1 MNRLQEETSD
11 AHLKLLCSIWVLRS
25 GVFGVLCNHT
35 WYVYYD
41 VYNGPHF
48 GSLSWAHVSNFYYFY
63 FFPHKG
69 WLEGSQWPN
78 VCVNQATQE
87 TRWLFWKH
95 AMYKWIGHILTVIW
109 LILQILCLSP
119 NKYVS
124 PHSYSSHS
132 LLVVVFSTFNGAPLI
147 VYFKFFI

>member
-1 MNRLQEETSD
+1 MVQAKSPQESYVNRLQEETSD

-95 AMYKWIGHILTVIW
+95 AMYKWIGHIALVSFNSNMGDLTNFVLVLINMFH
-109 LILQILCLSP
+109 LILI
-119 NKYVS
+119 
-124 PHSYSSHS
+124 H
-132 LLVVVFSTFNGAPLI
+132 LI
-147 VYFKFFI
+147 AYWW